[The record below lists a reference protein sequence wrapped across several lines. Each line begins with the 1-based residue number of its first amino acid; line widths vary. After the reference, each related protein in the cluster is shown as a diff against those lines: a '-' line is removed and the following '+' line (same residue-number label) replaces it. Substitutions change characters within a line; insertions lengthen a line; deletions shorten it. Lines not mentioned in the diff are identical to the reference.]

1 MRATTKISRRV
12 SIDSPRF
19 RLEGNVLVRRLV
31 YVAFFLEVG
40 LLLILLPWSGFWEH
54 NYFAAMS
61 PALQSI
67 LANNYVR
74 GAVTGL
80 GVVNLVAGFADLLL
94 VFGARPS
101 TSSGRFEPVVDG
113 RPSSPPSPPNPS
125 GRPELVEGGDQADV
139 TLRDGSRRP

>member
-1 MRATTKISRRV
+1 
-12 SIDSPRF
+12 
-19 RLEGNVLVRRLV
+19 VRRLV

-80 GVVNLVAGFADLLL
+80 GVVNLFAGFADLLL

-101 TSSGRFEPVVDG
+101 ISSGRPEPVEG
-113 RPSSPPSPPNPS
+113 RPSSPPSPSNPSIRPDLVEGRPSNPS
-125 GRPELVEGGDQADV
+125 GRPELVEGGDPADV
-139 TLRDGSRRP
+139 TLRDGSRP